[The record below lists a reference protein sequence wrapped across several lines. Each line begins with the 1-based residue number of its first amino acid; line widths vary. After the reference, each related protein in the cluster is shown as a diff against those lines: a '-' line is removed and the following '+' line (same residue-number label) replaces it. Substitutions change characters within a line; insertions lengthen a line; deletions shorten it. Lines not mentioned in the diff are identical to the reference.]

1 MPNYFEK
8 SAMRRIV
15 KELISGNLSQ
25 NAHQLAR
32 KGLIKRPGQYAAGME
47 RGNAALAAKRN
58 ALIREP
64 STKIESRVLELAG
77 PHARMD
83 YKGRGHVII
92 KPNLGNTGR
101 NGLFSGRQEG
111 ALVTRHELHEV
122 DAMRKVVKNKQTT
135 PISSVKGFM
144 SDLSALGK
152 LNPRQ
157 IDRDAKKYVFAKPV
171 AFVRSVPASEM
182 GVSPD
187 ILGGKKNV
195 GMLAG
200 QHADTNV
207 LARESND
214 TRGNPFLRK
223 LKGFREDSGEASFMQ
238 GATGKTFGKDR
249 FNKTDMKKLQKSVK
263 RDVPKDTF
271 MSLPDAQVKN
281 FTGFAIGK

>member
-1 MPNYFEK
+1 MSNYFEK

-47 RGNAALAAKRN
+47 RGNTALAAKRN

-64 STKIESRVLELAG
+64 STKIESKMLELAG
-77 PHARMD
+77 PNARMD
-83 YKGRGHVII
+83 YKGRGHVIT
-92 KPNLGNTGR
+92 KPGLANNG
-101 NGLFSGRQEG
+101 NGLLSGKQEG

-135 PISSVKGFM
+135 PISSAKEFM
-144 SDLSALGK
+144 SNRAVLGK
-152 LNPRQ
+152 ISPRQ
-157 IDRDAKKYVFAKPV
+157 IDRDAKKYAFAKPI

-182 GVSPD
+182 GVSPRD
-187 ILGGKKNV
+187 LGGKKNL

-223 LKGFREDSGEASFMQ
+223 LKGFREASGEASFMQ
-238 GATGKTFGKDR
+238 EATGKTFGKDR

-263 RDVPKDTF
+263 RDLPKDTHIG
-271 MSLPDAQVKN
+271 LPDDHIQN

>member
-64 STKIESRVLELAG
+64 STKIESKILELAG
-77 PHARMD
+77 PNARMD
-83 YKGRGHVII
+83 YKGRGHVIT
-92 KPNLGNTGR
+92 KPNLTNTG
-101 NGLFSGRQEG
+101 GSPFSGKQEG
-111 ALVTRHELHEV
+111 TLITRHELHEV

-135 PISSVKGFM
+135 PVSSVKEFM
-144 SDLSALGK
+144 SDPAFLGK
-152 LNPRQ
+152 LSPRQ
-157 IDRDAKKYVFAKPV
+157 IDRDAKKYAFAKPV
-171 AFVRSVPASEM
+171 AFINSVPASGL

-187 ILGGKKNV
+187 SIGGKKNI

-200 QHADTNV
+200 QHADTSV

-223 LKGFREDSGEASFMQ
+223 LKGFREASGEASFMQ
-238 GATGKTFGKDR
+238 EATGKTFGKDR
-249 FNKTDMKKLQKSVK
+249 FNKTDMKKLQKSVT
-263 RDVPKDTF
+263 RDVPKDTH
-271 MSLPDAQVKN
+271 MNLPDAHMQN